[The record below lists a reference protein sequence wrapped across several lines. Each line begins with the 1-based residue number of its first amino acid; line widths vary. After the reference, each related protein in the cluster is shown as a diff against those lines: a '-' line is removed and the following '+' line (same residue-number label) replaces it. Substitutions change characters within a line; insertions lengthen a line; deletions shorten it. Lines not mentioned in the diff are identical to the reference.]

1 MNFYSILGF
10 ETMADEKKLPNC
22 KSFKKMVSQ
31 TFMNFKI

>member
-10 ETMADEKKLPNC
+10 EIMPDEKNC
-22 KSFKKMVSQ
+22 LIANPLKKMVSQ